1 MKSPLGCT
9 IRVVIVSRDNRYLK
23 DLRRLRHTRSDER
36 ALLEGPHLVIAACEA
51 GIELEYSLATP
62 QFLASAAAA
71 PVLAALPRAPRPVT
85 ADLLDELADADTPRG
100 LVAVARPATARIDD
114 LPGRLSG
121 PLVFAEGLQDPGNL
135 GALARATEAAGGC
148 GLALAPGTVHPFHPR
163 ALRGSAG
170 SLLRLPVV
178 RTVELDALR
187 RHYPAP
193 ATRLVALSPRDG
205 ADLYETDFGAGDG
218 DGVILLVGAEGAG
231 LSSAAR
237 TAADLHVTIPMAP
250 AVESLNT
257 TVAAAVALFE
267 IARRRRP

>member
-1 MKSPLGCT
+1 M
-9 IRVVIVSRDNRYLK
+9 VIVSRDNRYLK
-23 DLRRLRHTRSDER
+23 DLRRLRRTRSDER

-62 QFLASAAAA
+62 QFLASAAAT

-114 LPGRLSG
+114 LPTPLSG

-135 GALARATEAAGGC
+135 GAVARATEAAGGC

-193 ATRLVALSPRDG
+193 ATRLVALSPRGGD
-205 ADLYETDFGAGDG
+205 DLYETDFGDG

-237 TAADLHVTIPMAP
+237 KAADLHVTIPMAP

-257 TVAAAVALFE
+257 TVAAAVTLFE